1 MTLPDMTPPEP
12 KRLYQRIGRTLKEQI
27 DKGDYRIGERLP
39 AERLIAEELDVSRTV
54 VREAIIMLEL
64 EGRVEV
70 RKGSGIY
77 IVEPPHRNAHNGQ
90 IDELVAGPFEM
101 LQARQLIES
110 NIAEFAATQVTRN
123 DIVELMRI
131 VECGRSEDRY
141 RDSDWDRQFHV
152 QIAQATQN
160 AVLPF
165 LVEQMWRQRTLNP
178 MWHKLHDRIENHDVL
193 KSWCDDHEAILNA
206 LIRRSPQEAKRTMWQ
221 HLENTKQMLFEASTV
236 DDDNDIDRFLFIDN
250 PVVDIEASKR

>member
-1 MTLPDMTPPEP
+1 MTLPDMTIPEP
-12 KRLYQRIGRTLKEQI
+12 KRLYQRIGRTLKMQI
-27 DKGDYRIGERLP
+27 DNGTYRVGERLP

-77 IVEPPHRNAHNGQ
+77 IVEPPPRKARSAPVN
-90 IDELVAGPFEM
+90 ELIAGPFEM

-131 VECGRSEDRY
+131 VERGRIEDRY
-141 RDSDWDRQFHV
+141 RDSEWDRQFHV

-160 AVLPF
+160 AVLPY
-165 LVEQMWRQRTLNP
+165 LVEQMWQQRAQNP
-178 MWHKLHDRIENHDVL
+178 MWHRLHGRIEDKAL

-250 PVVDIEASKR
+250 PVVDIDPTKQ